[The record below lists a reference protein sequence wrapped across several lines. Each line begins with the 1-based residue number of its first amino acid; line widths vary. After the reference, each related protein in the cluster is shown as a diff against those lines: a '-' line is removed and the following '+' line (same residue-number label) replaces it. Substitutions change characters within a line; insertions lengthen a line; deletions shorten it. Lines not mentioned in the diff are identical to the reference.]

1 MLINILS
8 NYSLIFLSIFLA
20 SFNLFSVSSPAQAA
34 QINYEDN
41 RNQSVGIF
49 IEELDTLDVSK
60 DTTGTDMGDDQVF
73 RFIQGFSKNYWKD
86 LHLFISNS
94 ALTYK

>member
-1 MLINILS
+1 M
-8 NYSLIFLSIFLA
+8 
-20 SFNLFSVSSPAQAA
+20 
-34 QINYEDN
+34 
-41 RNQSVGIF
+41 GIF

-86 LHLFISNS
+86 LHLFISNN
-94 ALTYK
+94 ALTDK